1 MTKAIRR
8 GAVHSWNRAW
18 KQLLGNALE
27 RICQLRY
34 KHANAKLQNGQING
48 EIKRFFDDIEHKILL
63 WVEPLINLMHE
74 IRTKDRDDR
83 TEEKGHKY
91 ARGNDVLVEDGK
103 EPRQF
108 QIFE

>member
-1 MTKAIRR
+1 M
-8 GAVHSWNRAW
+8 
-18 KQLLGNALE
+18 E

-34 KHANAKLQNGQING
+34 KHADTKLQDGQING
-48 EIKRFFDDIEHKILL
+48 EVKRFLDNIEHKILL
-63 WVEPLINLMHE
+63 WVESLVNLMHE

-83 TEEKGHKY
+83 TEEKGHEY

>member
-1 MTKAIRR
+1 M
-8 GAVHSWNRAW
+8 
-18 KQLLGNALE
+18 E

-48 EIKRFFDDIEHKILL
+48 EIKRFLDDIEHKILL
-63 WVEPLINLMHE
+63 WVEPLVNLMHE

-91 ARGNDVLVEDGK
+91 ARGNDVLVEDRK
-103 EPRQF
+103 KPRQF